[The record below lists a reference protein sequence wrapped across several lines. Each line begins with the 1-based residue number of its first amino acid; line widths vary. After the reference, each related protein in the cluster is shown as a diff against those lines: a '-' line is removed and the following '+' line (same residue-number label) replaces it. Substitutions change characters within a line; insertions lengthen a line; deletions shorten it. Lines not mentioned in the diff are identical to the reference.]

1 MFELLRGK
9 KAGLMALVACIC
21 MFSVLAMP
29 ACSSSTQHR
38 IMTTVC
44 QECEDEGVETYEVE
58 QPVGSKKSGGTVII
72 QADEPV
78 YLCNPVFTS
87 KNGSSYIPYAV
98 SRYNMNDGEV
108 KVTLK
113 PGVYAFC
120 LDRGDS
126 SIGKLVVV
134 SEDYSDVPE
143 IKLK

>member
-78 YLCNPVFTS
+78 YLCNPVFT
-87 KNGSSYIPYAV
+87 
-98 SRYNMNDGEV
+98 
-108 KVTLK
+108 
-113 PGVYAFC
+113 
-120 LDRGDS
+120 
-126 SIGKLVVV
+126 
-134 SEDYSDVPE
+134 
-143 IKLK
+143 